1 MGVFCCVISVP
12 IAETIR
18 RITEGASMI
27 ALFEYKEISDILKQ
41 KYGVEIGLEE
51 VDVKTIK
58 ISYKPALLIP
68 RINVVLNIEEINEE
82 RISIHYDSTAINF
95 LLPIFENFITKKIPE
110 FIKIDRRANRLFLP
124 SRIHKGDFN
133 IDISNIEFGSS
144 SMKITAKNIKF

>member
-1 MGVFCCVISVP
+1 
-12 IAETIR
+12 
-18 RITEGASMI
+18 MI
-27 ALFEYKEISDILKQ
+27 ALFEYKEISNILKQ

-58 ISYKPALLIP
+58 ISYKPLLLIP

-110 FIKIDRRANRLFLP
+110 FIKIDRQANRLFLP
-124 SRIHKGDFN
+124 SRIHKGNFN
-133 IDISNIEFGSS
+133 IDISNIEFDSS

>member
-1 MGVFCCVISVP
+1 MGGSYCVISVP

-51 VDVKTIK
+51 VDVKTVK

-133 IDISNIEFGSS
+133 IDISNIEFDSS
-144 SMKITAKNIKF
+144 SLKITAKNIKF